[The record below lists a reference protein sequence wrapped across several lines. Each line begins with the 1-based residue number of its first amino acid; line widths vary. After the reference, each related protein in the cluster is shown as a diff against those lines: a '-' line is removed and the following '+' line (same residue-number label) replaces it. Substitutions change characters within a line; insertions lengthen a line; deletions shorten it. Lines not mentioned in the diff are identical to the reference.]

1 MARRPF
7 AVQVNFSTSSTVYTF
22 AVQVNFSTSS
32 TVYIIDHSYGGKSCI
47 VDIDINNIDINN
59 IDTNNIDI
67 NNIDINNIDINKIDI
82 NNVLSQSIVYLQINL
97 FFSYPVMS
105 VFVEN
110 KR

>member
-32 TVYIIDHSYGGKSCI
+32 TVYIIDHSCDGISCI

-59 IDTNNIDI
+59 
-67 NNIDINNIDINKIDI
+67 IDI